1 MPSSNIKLENEIH
14 RGFHPMHQI
23 TEQHLI
29 NAFGGESQANMR
41 YRHFALQA
49 EKEGF
54 PSVARL
60 FKAIA
65 HAEFIH
71 AGDHYRELSH
81 LDEGRVANSM
91 AAFGPGNTS
100 KNLGLAIAGE
110 TFEVEEMY
118 PAYIEV
124 ANFQG
129 EKGAQRSFEWSYA
142 TEKEHKK
149 LFEKAKQAV
158 DSGQDMELCTVQVCG
173 VCGYTLEGDA
183 PEKCPICSARKEK
196 FTAFE

>member
-1 MPSSNIKLENEIH
+1 MNKELST
-14 RGFHPMHQI
+14 MHQM

-41 YRHFALQA
+41 YRHFAVQA
-49 EKEGF
+49 EKERLVN
-54 PSVARL
+54 VARL
-60 FKAIA
+60 FTAIA

-71 AGDHYRELSH
+71 AGDHYRELGH
-81 LDEGRVANSM
+81 LNGGYIANSM
-91 AAFGPGNTS
+91 AAFGPGDTS
-100 KNLGLAIAGE
+100 KNLSLAIKGE
-110 TFEVEEMY
+110 AFEIEEMY

-124 ANFQG
+124 AKFQG

-158 DSGQDMELCTVQVCG
+158 DEGRDVELSSIQVCE
-173 VCGYTLEGDA
+173 VCGYTLEGQA
-183 PEKCPICSARKEK
+183 PDNCPVCSAKKEK
-196 FTAFE
+196 FKSFA